1 MSKKVISSTTT
12 VNLPILNPWTNIGWN
27 LGRIASIDNSYLA
40 SWPNSKYIQTTT
52 LPEPYTGDV
61 NSGVYCLN
69 LNPGDAC
76 ICDSSDPGLKKDFE
90 NYTQQT
96 LCHSIKGNMWLL
108 PFFQG
113 TAGYTWWQLIT
124 NWLRGWL
131 QKNKN
136 GQNPRMFVIE
146 YFPYHTVKETYFPRK
161 LPSYEYSNQLIRQA
175 MAENKYIVIMRHRKE
190 WLQRISG
197 LEEYER
203 LAYLNN
209 PRRPY
214 LTKNNFKHGG
224 PRANFDFEELQK
236 QF

>member
-1 MSKKVISSTTT
+1 MIE
-12 VNLPILNPWTNIGWN
+12 LIENPWLNISWEN
-27 LGRIASIDNSYLA
+27 SIAEIDKEYLTKF
-40 SWPNSKYIQTTT
+40 SCFKKIQTNT

-61 NSGVYCLN
+61 NSNVYCLN
-69 LNPGDAC
+69 LNPGSAC
-76 ICDSSDPGLKKDFE
+76 VCDDSEPQLKEKFE
-90 NYTQQT
+90 KYTLQT
-96 LCHSIKGNMWLL
+96 LRHDIDENMWFLL
-108 PFFQG
+108 KE
-113 TAGYTWWQLIT
+113 TAGYTWLQQMT
-124 NWLRGWL
+124 KELREY
-131 QKNKN
+131 KK

-146 YFPYHTVKETYFPRK
+146 YFPYHTEEEAYFPRK

-197 LEEYER
+197 LKEYER

-214 LTKNNFKHGG
+214 LTKNNFKPG
-224 PRANFDFEELQK
+224 PRAKFDFEELRD